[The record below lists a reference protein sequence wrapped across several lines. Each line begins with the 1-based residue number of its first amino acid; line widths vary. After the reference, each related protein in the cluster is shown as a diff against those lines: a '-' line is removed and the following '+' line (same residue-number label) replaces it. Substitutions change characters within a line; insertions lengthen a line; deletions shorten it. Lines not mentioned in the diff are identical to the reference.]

1 MTINIKASKLTNT
14 SSLRTFSTFAISL
27 FLLIMLLSAFFIIP
41 KANQLF
47 ESVHAQDVKAEL
59 ALEAELFTR
68 FVESQQTIIQD
79 LATYPS
85 LTSAV
90 MLSDASDRLVTGLFE
105 NVVISGKKSRLV
117 LQNIEGTILIQTDNE
132 LRGNYTE
139 NQPWIENILS
149 GSIPYHL
156 QLLEQKDSTL
166 IFKMSVPVVYNNY
179 VEGILS
185 SEISVLLEDV
195 FVTQSYNNV
204 AFKLVQN
211 SVTIKTSTD
220 HIEIPRENSLTL
232 TTSNIIFTYITD
244 DRLIEEGKRSLQN
257 SILTVLLV
265 SFGIAFLLFAIVG
278 YRGLKNKDTLK
289 AKSSVWKT
297 YSIPILVG
305 IVGIAASITAY
316 MIASNLKMSE
326 IENELIAES
335 KGKVKALSK
344 KIDVNLHVLDTLK
357 AFYNASN
364 NIDRQEFTTFITQL
378 MDGRQN
384 IQSVQ
389 WIPSVNHEQRDV
401 YEEKAK
407 NDGLSHFF
415 IKEKNDNNALV
426 IAKKRNSYLPVYFVE
441 PMLKNNNELG
451 FDFASNSKYFT
462 ALEKAKLSGNKVA
475 AVQVT
480 SFDDTQAQ
488 TTLLVFQPI
497 YNNKLGMD
505 KTGTEV
511 NLKGFALLV
520 LKVGDLVT
528 DALIDEAGN
537 LSLFIEDISD
547 PKNVAVIHGN
557 QPVNNSF
564 LREEIITV
572 AGMSWRIQT
581 HNNTTK
587 SPLLYSAW
595 LVLISGLILSALVT
609 LGIAHLI
616 RRTEVVEQ
624 LVESRTAELKNSEI
638 QHRAVVENVG
648 DGLLTID
655 ELGIIEKFNVAA
667 QRIFGYTAEEVIG
680 KNINMLMPPAIHDV
694 NNEHADYLQ
703 TYSDTGVQNIVD
715 IGNKV
720 EGKRKDGT
728 IFPIALSISEMEH
741 DNRTKFIGIVRD
753 ITKRVALEIEREKF
767 IDKLTDSNEELARFA
782 FVCSHDLQE
791 PLRMVRSFSEKLQ
804 EHLAD
809 DLKGDAKGQK
819 YFDFVI
825 DGAARSQTL
834 ITDILAYSSISSDTQ
849 ILETVNIEGIITVI
863 KNNAFNA
870 AEDSKGEI
878 TFDSLP
884 ELQGNKTQLFQ
895 LFQNLINNGLKYQK
909 PDTVPKVHIS
919 VEDTGEHWIF
929 AIKDN
934 GIGMEE
940 RHLSKIFEVFQ
951 RLHRRSK
958 FAGTGVGLSICK
970 KVVERHDGIIWVESE
985 KGTGSTFY
993 IKFIKPTN
1001 IEKK

>member
-1 MTINIKASKLTNT
+1 
-14 SSLRTFSTFAISL
+14 
-27 FLLIMLLSAFFIIP
+27 MLLSAFFIIP

-47 ESVHAQDVKAEL
+47 ESVHAQDLNAEL

-68 FVESQQTIIQD
+68 FIKSQKVIIQD
-79 LATYPS
+79 LAAYPS

-90 MLSDASDRLVTGLFE
+90 MLSDASDRVNTELFE

-117 LQNIEGTILIQTDNE
+117 LQNIEGTILIQTGNE
-132 LRGNYTE
+132 LKGNYTE
-139 NQPWIENILS
+139 NQPWLEDILS
-149 GSIPYHL
+149 AAIPYHL
-156 QLLEQKDSTL
+156 QLLEQKDSTI

-185 SEISVLLEDV
+185 SEISVLLEDI
-195 FVTQSYNNV
+195 FVKQSYNNV

-211 SVTIKTSTD
+211 GATIKTSTD

-232 TTSNIIFTYITD
+232 PNSDIIFTYITD

-257 SILTVLLV
+257 IILTVLLV
-265 SFGIAFLLFAIVG
+265 SFGIAFFLFAIVG
-278 YRGLKNKDTLK
+278 YRSLRNKYTLK
-289 AKSSVWKT
+289 AKSTIWRT

-305 IVGIAASITAY
+305 FVGIAASITAY

-326 IENELIAES
+326 TENELISES
-335 KGKVKALSK
+335 KGKVEALSK
-344 KIDVNLHVLDTLK
+344 KIDVNLHVLDALR
-357 AFYNASN
+357 AFYNSSN
-364 NIDRQEFTTFITQL
+364 YIDRQEFNTFIKQL

-389 WIPSVNHEQRDV
+389 WLPSVKYEQRDV
-401 YEEKAK
+401 YKEKAK

-415 IKEKNDNNALV
+415 ITEKNDSNELV
-426 IAKKRNSYLPVYFVE
+426 LAKKRNHYFPVFFVE
-441 PMLKNNNELG
+441 PMLKNKQELG
-451 FDFASNSKYFT
+451 FDFASNNKYLAT
-462 ALEKAKLSGNKVA
+462 LDKAKNSSKKVA
-475 AVQVT
+475 AVQIT
-480 SFDDTQAQ
+480 TFDDNQTQA
-488 TTLLVFQPI
+488 TVLVFQPI
-497 YNNKLGMD
+497 YNNNFNIGKVI
-505 KTGTEV
+505 TEKS
-511 NLKGFALLV
+511 LKGFVLLV
-520 LKVGDLVT
+520 LKVDDLVT
-528 DALIDEAGN
+528 DALRDEEGN

-547 PKNVAVIHGN
+547 PKNIAVIYGTR
-557 QPVNNSF
+557 PVNNSF

-572 AGMSWRIQT
+572 AGMSWRVQT
-581 HNNTTK
+581 HNNTIK

-609 LGIAHLI
+609 LGITHLI

-638 QHRAVVENVG
+638 QHRAVVENVV

-655 ELGIIEKFNVAA
+655 ELGNIEKFNIAA
-667 QRIFGYTAEEVIG
+667 QRIFGYRAEEVIG
-680 KNINMLMPPAIHDV
+680 KNINMLMPSTTQDV
-694 NNEHADYLQ
+694 NDKFSDYLQ
-703 TYSDTGVQNIVD
+703 TYSDTGAKKIEG

-720 EGKRKDGT
+720 EGKQKNGT
-728 IFPIALSISEMEH
+728 IFPIELSISEMEH

-753 ITKRVALEIEREKF
+753 ISQRVELEIEREKF
-767 IDKLTDSNEELARFA
+767 VDKLTDSNEELARFA

-804 EHLAD
+804 DHLIEQLND
-809 DLKGDAKGQK
+809 DAKGQK

-825 DGAARSQTL
+825 DGASRAQTL
-834 ITDILAYSSISSDTQ
+834 ITDILAYSSISSDPQ
-849 ILETVNIEGIITVI
+849 ILETVNIERIITVI
-863 KNNAFNA
+863 KNNTFNDSK
-870 AEDSKGEI
+870 ESKGEI

-884 ELQGNKTQLFQ
+884 ELQGNKTQLYQ
-895 LFQNLINNGLKYQK
+895 LFQNLINNGLKYQNS
-909 PDTVPKVHIS
+909 DTVPKVHIS

-970 KVVERHDGIIWVESE
+970 KVVERHDGIIWVKSE
-985 KGTGSTFY
+985 KGIGSTFY

-1001 IEKK
+1001 VEEK